1 MKVIKIIG
9 KTIIGIFASIIS
21 LALIVVILFNVLK
34 FPIYGEYFAIKEDIC
49 INPGLN
55 DGFVC
60 QGIAASEKDDKIL
73 VSGYMV
79 DDSHSRIYVT
89 NKKNESY
96 YINLIKNGE
105 KFTGHIG
112 GIATTN
118 GNVYLSNGSKVY
130 TLPLESVLSANNGDY
145 VEIGDGTKVNN
156 NASFIYCDDTYLYV
170 GEFHDA
176 GKYITNHPYQTNDGL
191 YHAICSRYDV
201 NDLSKPNRVYSI
213 RNNVQGICFTPDG
226 KIVLSTSYGLTSS
239 IYYIYEEKDLIL
251 SEHTLDDAP
260 VYYVNNLKKE
270 ISGPAMSEGL
280 DYYEGKV
287 ISLSESA
294 SNKYIFG
301 KFFFANYIIGLR
313 I

>member
-1 MKVIKIIG
+1 MKLLKIIG
-9 KTIIGIFASIIS
+9 KIIIGIFASIIS
-21 LALIVVILFNVLK
+21 LALIVVILVNVLK
-34 FPIYGEYFAIKEDIC
+34 YPIYGEYFAIKEDIC

-96 YINLIKNGE
+96 YVNLIKNGE

-145 VEIGDGTKVNN
+145 VEIGEGTKVNN

-176 GKYITNHPYQTNDGL
+176 GKYITNHPYQTEDGL

-226 KIVLSTSYGLTSS
+226 KIVLSTSFGLTSS

-287 ISLSESA
+287 LSLSESA

>member
-21 LALIVVILFNVLK
+21 LALIVVILVNVLK
-34 FPIYGEYFAIKEDIC
+34 YPIYGEYFAIKEDIC

-96 YINLIKNGE
+96 YVNLIKNGE

-145 VEIGDGTKVNN
+145 VEIGEGTKVNN

-176 GKYITNHPYQTNDGL
+176 GKYITNHPYQTEDGL

-226 KIVLSTSYGLTSS
+226 KIVLSTSFGLTSS

-287 ISLSESA
+287 LSLSESA

>member
-21 LALIVVILFNVLK
+21 LALIVVILVNVLK
-34 FPIYGEYFAIKEDIC
+34 YPIYGEYFAIKEDIC

-96 YINLIKNGE
+96 YVNLIKNGE

-145 VEIGDGTKVNN
+145 VEIGEGTKVNN

-170 GEFHDA
+170 GEFHDG
-176 GKYITNHPYQTNDGL
+176 GKYVTDHSYQTNDGL

-226 KIVLSTSYGLTSS
+226 KIVLSTSFGLTSS

-287 ISLSESA
+287 LSLSESA